1 MLKSVLA
8 GACAGLILT
17 GGLGLSACQPI
28 RHRARVHHEAVKV
41 HHMPK
46 GRYAYQ
52 DGSGAWYWWVYAD
65 TRLAESKTET
75 LSNPG
80 SWVRG
85 DAPSATAL
93 AEEIDTVDITVAE
106 NAAGSPISE
115 AEASAEA
122 AAEGGGDS
130 TSSAGPS
137 ADSPATSSDSGGGG
151 GGGDSGGGGGDGGGG
166 GE

>member
-1 MLKSVLA
+1 MLKTVLV
-8 GACAGLILT
+8 GACAGLIVASSV
-17 GGLGLSACQPI
+17 GLSACQKLP
-28 RHRARVHHEAVKV
+28 HHSKVRREAVKV

-52 DGSGAWYWWVYAD
+52 DSSGAWYWWVYAD

-75 LSNPG
+75 LNSPG

-85 DAPSATAL
+85 ESPSPTAL
-93 AEEIDTVDITVAE
+93 AEEIETVDITVAE
-106 NAAGSPISE
+106 NAAGAPISE

-130 TSSAGPS
+130 TSSSGPA
-137 ADSPATSSDSGGGG
+137 ADSPAT
-151 GGGDSGGGGGDGGGG
+151 GDSGGGGGDGGGG
-166 GE
+166 GGDGGGGGE